1 MSWVE
6 VGGEEENMD
15 KKNCRIEGGRLHTAK
30 KNPNEP
36 QDSGKWKE

>member
-15 KKNCRIEGGRLHTAK
+15 KKNIRIEGGRLHTAK